1 MEDWEE
7 KLLKDNDVVAEARS
21 LEKYKNLVFLNPD
34 TNCTFTVAP
43 ENMEYR
49 RGKNG
54 GWCLVC
60 EPNDDAVETEAF
72 DIPLANDLI
81 SQTPQ
86 ADGVKI
92 IREATTEENDL
103 ENDDNCDNDN

>member
-1 MEDWEE
+1 MEDWETE
-7 KLLKDNDVVAEARS
+7 LLKDNDVVAEARL
-21 LEKYKNLVFLNPD
+21 LEKYKHLVFLDPD

-43 ENMEYR
+43 ENMEYN
-49 RGKNG
+49 RGKHG
-54 GWCLVC
+54 GWHLVC
-60 EPNDDAVETEAF
+60 EPNDDVVETEAF
-72 DIPLANDLI
+72 DIPLANELI

-103 ENDDNCDNDN
+103 ENDDNDN